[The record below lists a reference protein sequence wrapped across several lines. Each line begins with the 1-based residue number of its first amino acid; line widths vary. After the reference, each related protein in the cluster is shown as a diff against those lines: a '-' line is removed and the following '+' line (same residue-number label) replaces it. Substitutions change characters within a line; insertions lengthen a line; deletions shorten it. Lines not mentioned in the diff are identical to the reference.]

1 MLINYKFNTI
11 ILLNVV
17 LGITL
22 RKGESK
28 RRVSLGFPC
37 INDAQCMRN
46 DENARCINSI
56 CDCQSNKTSDQ
67 CSAKSRGCLHNTF
80 QVNIF
85 TYLVLIYSFI
95 IIILKRGQKSM

>member
-1 MLINYKFNTI
+1 MLIIYKFDKNL
-11 ILLNVV
+11 LLNVV

-28 RRVSLGFPC
+28 RRTSLGFPC

-46 DENARCINSI
+46 DENARCINGI
-56 CDCQSNKTSDQ
+56 CDCQSNNKTSDQ

-80 QVNIF
+80 QVNKF
-85 TYLVLIYSFI
+85 NVN
-95 IIILKRGQKSM
+95 LKLYY